1 MSNQKLD
8 GLILASPANPMGA
21 MLEDQQ
27 LQTLIDYYRDQGIRF
42 IADEIYHGITYEQK
56 PQTAIARLQ
65 A

>member
-1 MSNQKLD
+1 
-8 GLILASPANPMGA
+8 MGA